1 MQYGLQSDNLD
12 STSPVTA
19 TLNDFDATNR
29 QLIVG
34 AAGLVPNTTYYY
46 QIQATNTVGTANSG
60 VLSVTT
66 LPAREL
72 CTHKCVYFVCG
83 MYMHWTSL
91 VPRDHSLYA
100 SSERESGIICLFSW
114 AELTTVLCRI
124 NLE

>member
-12 STSPVTA
+12 MIGHVPA
-19 TLNDFDATNR
+19 DLNDFDATNR

-46 QIQATNTVGTANSG
+46 RIQATNTVGTTNSG

-72 CTHKCVYFVCG
+72 YTHKCVYFLCE
-83 MYMHWTSL
+83 MF
-91 VPRDHSLYA
+91 R
-100 SSERESGIICLFSW
+100 FSW
-114 AELTTVLCRI
+114 ACRATPPM
-124 NLE
+124 

>member
-1 MQYGLQSDNLD
+1 MQYGLQSDKLD
-12 STSPVTA
+12 MTSPVTA

-46 QIQATNTVGTANSG
+46 WIQATNTVGTANSG

-72 CTHKCVYFVCG
+72 CTHKINVYTFYVRCTCIG
-83 MYMHWTSL
+83 QCMY
-91 VPRDHSLYA
+91 PDHSLYA
-100 SSERESGIICLFSW
+100 SSERGSGVIHRFFGPVEPLLQC
-114 AELTTVLCRI
+114 ENT
-124 NLE
+124 

>member
-12 STSPVTA
+12 MTSPVTA

-66 LPAREL
+66 LSAREL
-72 CTHKCVYFVCG
+72 CTHKMCARCTCIG
-83 MYMHWTSL
+83 L
-91 VPRDHSLYA
+91 VSSPDHSLYA
-100 SSERESGIICLFSW
+100 SSDQERVWRCTSIFLGL
-114 AELTTVLCRI
+114 
-124 NLE
+124 

>member
-12 STSPVTA
+12 MTSPVTA

-46 QIQATNTVGTANSG
+46 RIQATNTVGTTNSG

-72 CTHKCVYFVCG
+72 CTYKCVYFVCG
-83 MYMHWTSL
+83 MFMHWTSL
-91 VPRDHSLYA
+91 VPRPPSLCKLRPREVLA
-100 SSERESGIICLFSW
+100 SYIDFLGPVEPLLQCEN
-114 AELTTVLCRI
+114 T
-124 NLE
+124 